1 MEHQL
6 WHLIES
12 LSWGHG
18 QPGAL
23 PVWSRSRIKVLPFS
37 LFPEPLRLLLF
48 LLRATIQTP
57 SFTQKRTLTVNYLL
71 NCGKASCAVFQALE
85 SETALEKLG
94 WKLKA
99 QCPGS
104 PSKLLSFIFSLLLK
118 LFFHPYVNQ
127 ICLWVLESLHW
138 FKQQC
143 PA

>member
-1 MEHQL
+1 MKQ
-6 WHLIES
+6 IQDKS
-12 LSWGHG
+12 S
-18 QPGAL
+18 AIL
-23 PVWSRSRIKVLPFS
+23 P
-37 LFPEPLRLLLF
+37 FPEPLRLLLF

-118 LFFHPYVNQ
+118 LFSTPKLTKSAFGFLNHSTDSSNSVQLNKAAPNKP
-127 ICLWVLESLHW
+127 E
-138 FKQQC
+138 
-143 PA
+143 